1 VLPLSYLV
9 SNRQENVN
17 WVYGFGQK
25 PQTIL
30 PWPLFVI
37 LLMVLFPLAVYL
49 PSHLC
54 FPEYFDQPR
63 S

>member
-1 VLPLSYLV
+1 M